1 MDACTGGAHYLRGH
15 PSAARALI
23 ASPKAIYPQP
33 GPPTIRLEGTMSLN
47 VAVGDKFPDLALPD
61 HTGAEVRL
69 SEITRGK
76 DPLAVVF
83 YRGWY

>member
-1 MDACTGGAHYLRGH
+1 M
-15 PSAARALI
+15 P
-23 ASPKAIYPQP
+23 
-33 GPPTIRLEGTMSLN
+33 LN
-47 VAVGDKFPDLALPD
+47 VAVGDRFPDLALPD